1 MGSGLNR
8 ISGSEGSRRPALL
21 RYSGADV
28 GKPSLRSRWETRA
41 ARKYRARLRH
51 ALQGKRIL
59 ITGASS
65 GIGRAFALQ
74 AAEAGADAILVARR
88 EEELERVAAEFERLG
103 GTARVYATDLSDS
116 SVCQR
121 LAETVLRKDGTVDI
135 LVNNA
140 GRSIRRPIIDCKPE
154 DFERLMAVNY
164 QGPLALTLGLL
175 PAMLAQG
182 RGHIIQISTIGVQT
196 GAPNFAAYVA
206 AKAAS
211 DHWVRTLRLELGG
224 RGIDVT
230 TMQVPLVRTPMLAPT
245 RIYEAFPALGV
256 ERAARRIGWAVV
268 KRPVRVAPRWTTFL
282 EVMHAVVPG
291 LLQWVFTHGH
301 EGFHRMMGRRLK
313 RMDARK
319 RDPRS

>member
-1 MGSGLNR
+1 
-8 ISGSEGSRRPALL
+8 
-21 RYSGADV
+21 V
-28 GKPSLRSRWETRA
+28 GNPSWRSRWEARA
-41 ARKYRARLRH
+41 ARKYRARLRQ
-51 ALQGKRIL
+51 ALQGRRIL

-74 AAEAGADAILVARR
+74 AAAAGADAILVARR
-88 EEELERVAAEFERLG
+88 EEELERIAAEFERLG

-116 SVCQR
+116 AVCQR
-121 LAETVLRKDGTVDI
+121 LAETILRKDGTVDV

-140 GRSIRRPIIDCKPE
+140 GRSIRRPIVDCKPE

-196 GAPNFAAYVA
+196 GAPNFAAYVS

-211 DHWVRTLRLELGG
+211 DHLARTLRLELGG

-282 EVMHAVVPG
+282 EVVHAVVPG
-291 LLQWVFTHGH
+291 LLQWVFRHGH

-319 RDPRS
+319 RDRPPRP